1 VRKEAQPDRQWPWHI
16 NSNLIWFKNTLNNE
30 VVCMLFINDS
40 HKWETYSTIYKIIEK
55 IGQGKVKL
63 IKLILLYAAVHSPIQ
78 TFM

>member
-1 VRKEAQPDRQWPWHI
+1 
-16 NSNLIWFKNTLNNE
+16 
-30 VVCMLFINDS
+30 MLFINDS